1 MSATASRIS
10 TWRKFNGIF
19 ILVYLL
25 YASRIS
31 EYTQPGAI
39 LQQATEGERMCEDD
53 KTAGRRPL
61 EGVRVLDFSRV
72 LAGPYCTALMADLGA
87 EVIKVE
93 PPSGDD
99 YRHIGPFRDGESLLF
114 QSVNRGKKSIVLD
127 LKSEDGAAAAR
138 ALAAECDVLV
148 ENFRPGVMERFG
160 LGAEKLCAACP
171 RLVYVS
177 VSGFGQTGP
186 NRMLPAYDIII
197 QAMSGLMDITG
208 AEDGPPMMVGDA
220 FADVAG
226 GMFAAFGAM
235 VALFDRERSGRGR
248 HVDLALYDSL
258 VSMMPVAACRA
269 LMAGEAPKRTGSK
282 HALSAPF
289 GTYPAGN
296 GRFTVAVLN
305 DRLFERFAAAI
316 GAPELAEDP
325 RFASDALRRQN
336 EPALAQ
342 QIESWA
348 ADRSAQDAVAVLSE
362 ASIPAAAL
370 CSVPEAWGSP
380 QSQARGL
387 ASVVKHHTLGTV
399 TVPEQPVHFSG
410 APRGGRQ
417 SAPALGADTQDIL
430 QQLRQKKGEAQ

>member
-1 MSATASRIS
+1 M
-10 TWRKFNGIF
+10 FD
-19 ILVYLL
+19 
-25 YASRIS
+25 
-31 EYTQPGAI
+31 
-39 LQQATEGERMCEDD
+39 DD

-93 PPSGDD
+93 PPAGDD

-127 LKSEDGAAAAR
+127 LKSEDGSAAAL
-138 ALAAECDVLV
+138 ALAEECDVLV

-160 LGAEKLCAACP
+160 LGADKLCAACP

-186 NRMLPAYDIII
+186 NRLLPAYDIII
-197 QAMSGLMDITG
+197 QAMSGLMDMTG
-208 AEDGPPMMVGDA
+208 AEDGPPMMAGDA

-235 VALFDRERSGRGR
+235 VALFDRERSGSGR

-269 LMAGEAPKRTGSK
+269 LMAGETPRRTGSK

-289 GTYPAGN
+289 GTYAAQDGH
-296 GRFTVAVLN
+296 FALAVLN
-305 DRLFERFAAAI
+305 DRLFATFCIVI
-316 GAPELAEDP
+316 GAPDLATDA
-325 RFASDALRRQN
+325 RFATDTLRREN
-336 EPALAQ
+336 EPALAAF
-342 QIESWA
+342 IENWTT
-348 ADRSAQDAVAVLSE
+348 DKPVNEVVALLLDVG
-362 ASIPAAAL
+362 IPASGIQ
-370 CSVPEAWGSP
+370 SVAQAWASEQAG
-380 QSQARGL
+380 ARGL
-387 ASVVKHHTLGTV
+387 SSDIEHPVLGRLNT
-399 TVPEQPVHFSG
+399 PEQPVHFSG
-410 APRGGRQ
+410 VARGQRDP
-417 SAPALGADTQDIL
+417 APALNADGPDIL
-430 QQLRQKKGEAQ
+430 KHLHKGPQP

>member
-1 MSATASRIS
+1 MFETDR
-10 TWRKFNGIF
+10 T
-19 ILVYLL
+19 
-25 YASRIS
+25 
-31 EYTQPGAI
+31 T
-39 LQQATEGERMCEDD
+39 
-53 KTAGRRPL
+53 GRRPL

-93 PPSGDD
+93 PPAGDD
-99 YRHIGPFRDGESLLF
+99 YRHIGPFKDGESLLF

-127 LKSEDGAAAAR
+127 LKSEEGAAAAR

-160 LGAEKLCAACP
+160 LGAQTLCEACP

-186 NRMLPAYDIII
+186 NRMQPAYDIII
-197 QAMSGLMDITG
+197 QAMSGLMDMTG
-208 AEDGPPMMVGDA
+208 AEDGPPMMVGEA

-235 VALFDRERSGRGR
+235 VALFDRSRSGRGR
-248 HVDLALYDSL
+248 HVDLALYDAL

-269 LMAGEAPKRTGSK
+269 LMAGETPRRTGSK

-289 GTYPAGN
+289 GTYPARDG
-296 GRFTVAVLN
+296 GFTVAVLN

-316 GAPELAEDP
+316 GAPDLAGDP
-325 RFASDALRRQN
+325 RFAGDALRRQN

-342 QIESWA
+342 HIESWA
-348 ADRSAQDAVAVLSE
+348 ADRSAKEAVAVLSE
-362 ASIPAAAL
+362 AGIPAAAL
-370 CSVPEAWGSP
+370 CSVSEAWNSP
-380 QSQARGL
+380 QARARGL
-387 ASVVKHHTLGTV
+387 ASTVDHPVLGTV

-410 APRGGRQ
+410 APRGERLP
-417 SAPALGADTQDIL
+417 APALGAHTHDIL
-430 QQLRQKKGEAQ
+430 QQLRPKQGEPR

>member
-1 MSATASRIS
+1 M
-10 TWRKFNGIF
+10 F
-19 ILVYLL
+19 
-25 YASRIS
+25 
-31 EYTQPGAI
+31 
-39 LQQATEGERMCEDD
+39 EDD

-61 EGVRVLDFSRV
+61 EGIRVLDFSRV

-93 PPSGDD
+93 PPAGDD
-99 YRHIGPFRDGESLLF
+99 YRHIGPFKDGESLLF

-127 LKSEDGAAAAR
+127 LKSEDGTAAAR
-138 ALAAECDVLV
+138 ALAEECDVLV

-186 NRMLPAYDIII
+186 NRMLPAYDVII
-197 QAMSGLMDITG
+197 QAMSGLMDMTG
-208 AEDGPPMMVGDA
+208 AEDGPPMMAGDA

-226 GMFAAFGAM
+226 GLFAAFGAM
-235 VALFDRERSGRGR
+235 VALFDRERSGKGR

-269 LMAGEAPKRTGSK
+269 LMAGETPKRTGSK

-289 GTYPAGN
+289 GTYSAADGS
-296 GRFTVAVLN
+296 FTVAVLN
-305 DRLFERFAAAI
+305 DRMFARFAEAI

-325 RFASDALRRQN
+325 HFVSDALRRQN

-342 QIESWA
+342 HIERWA
-348 ADRSAQDAVAVLSE
+348 AARSAQNAVAVLSE
-362 ASIPAAAL
+362 ASIPAATL
-370 CSVPEAWGSP
+370 CSVPEAWGST
-380 QSQARGL
+380 QAQARGL
-387 ASVVKHHTLGTV
+387 ASVVEHPILGTV

-417 SAPALGADTQDIL
+417 SAPALGAHTQDIL
-430 QQLRQKKGEAQ
+430 QQLQQNRESPDEH

>member
-1 MSATASRIS
+1 M
-10 TWRKFNGIF
+10 
-19 ILVYLL
+19 L
-25 YASRIS
+25 
-31 EYTQPGAI
+31 
-39 LQQATEGERMCEDD
+39 EDD

-93 PPSGDD
+93 PPAGDD

-127 LKSEDGAAAAR
+127 LKSEDGSAAAL
-138 ALAAECDVLV
+138 ALAEECDVLV

-160 LGAEKLCAACP
+160 LGADKLCAAYP

-186 NRMLPAYDIII
+186 NRLLPAYDIII
-197 QAMSGLMDITG
+197 QAMSGLMDMTG
-208 AEDGPPMMVGDA
+208 AEDGPPMMAGDA

-235 VALFDRERSGRGR
+235 VALFDRERSGSGR

-258 VSMMPVAACRA
+258 VSMMPVTACRA
-269 LMAGEAPKRTGSK
+269 LMARETPRRTGSK

-289 GTYPAGN
+289 GTYPAGD
-296 GRFTVAVLN
+296 GSFTVAVLN
-305 DRLFERFAAAI
+305 DRLFARFAAAI
-316 GAPELAEDP
+316 DAPELADDP
-325 RFASDALRRQN
+325 RFASDALRQQN

-342 QIESWA
+342 HIESWA
-348 ADRSAQDAVAVLSE
+348 ADLSAQDAVAVLSG

-380 QSQARGL
+380 QAQARGL
-387 ASVVKHHTLGTV
+387 ASAVEHPALGTL

-410 APRGGRQ
+410 APRGKRQ
-417 SAPALGADTQDIL
+417 SAPALGAHTQNIL
-430 QQLRQKKGEAQ
+430 QQLWQNRESPDER

>member
-1 MSATASRIS
+1 MSD
-10 TWRKFNGIF
+10 ND
-19 ILVYLL
+19 
-25 YASRIS
+25 
-31 EYTQPGAI
+31 E
-39 LQQATEGERMCEDD
+39 
-53 KTAGRRPL
+53 TAGRRPL

-93 PPSGDD
+93 PPAGDD

-127 LKSEDGAAAAR
+127 LKSAESAAAAR
-138 ALAAECDVLV
+138 ALAAESDVLI

-160 LGAEKLCAACP
+160 LGPEALCAACP
-171 RLVYVS
+171 QLVYVS

-197 QAMSGLMDITG
+197 QAMSGLMDVTG
-208 AEDGPPMMVGDA
+208 AENGPPMMAGDA

-235 VALFDRERSGRGR
+235 VALFDRARSGRGR

-258 VSMMPVAACRA
+258 VSMMPVLACRA
-269 LMAGEAPKRTGSK
+269 LMAGETPRRTGSK

-289 GTYPAGN
+289 GTYPARDGS
-296 GRFTVAVLN
+296 FTVAVLN
-305 DRLFERFAAAI
+305 DRLFARFAAAI

-325 RFASDALRRQN
+325 RFASDSLRRQN

-342 QIESWA
+342 HIESWA
-348 ADRSAQDAVAVLSE
+348 ADRDVQSVAALLSE
-362 ASIPAAAL
+362 ESIPAAAL
-370 CSVPEAWGSP
+370 SSVPEAWASP
-380 QSQARGL
+380 QAQTREL
-387 ASVVKHHTLGTV
+387 ATPVTHPALGTLN
-399 TVPEQPVHFSG
+399 VPEQPVHFSG

-417 SAPALGADTQDIL
+417 AAPGLGAHTEEIL
-430 QQLRQKKGEAQ
+430 QRLQKGETK

>member
-1 MSATASRIS
+1 MFADR
-10 TWRKFNGIF
+10 
-19 ILVYLL
+19 
-25 YASRIS
+25 
-31 EYTQPGAI
+31 
-39 LQQATEGERMCEDD
+39 
-53 KTAGRRPL
+53 KTADRRPL

-93 PPSGDD
+93 PPAGDD
-99 YRHIGPFRDGESLLF
+99 YRRIGPFRDGESLLF

-138 ALAAECDVLV
+138 ALATECDVLV
-148 ENFRPGVMERFG
+148 ENFRPGVMDRFG
-160 LGAEKLCAACP
+160 LGADTLCAACP

-197 QAMSGLMDITG
+197 QAMSGLMDMTG
-208 AEDGPPMMVGDA
+208 AEDGPPMMAGDA

-235 VALFDRERSGRGR
+235 VALFDRERSGKGR

-269 LMAGEAPKRTGSK
+269 LMAGETPKRTGSK

-289 GTYPAGN
+289 GTYSAGD
-296 GRFTVAVLN
+296 GSFTVAVLN
-305 DRLFERFAAAI
+305 DRLFARFAAAI

-342 QIESWA
+342 HIESWGA
-348 ADRSAQDAVAVLSE
+348 ARGTQDAVAVLSE
-362 ASIPAAAL
+362 AGIPAAAL

-380 QSQARGL
+380 QAQARGL
-387 ASVVKHHTLGTV
+387 ASAVEHPTLGTV

-417 SAPALGADTQDIL
+417 SAPALGAHTQDIL
-430 QQLRQKKGEAQ
+430 QQLWQNRESPDVR